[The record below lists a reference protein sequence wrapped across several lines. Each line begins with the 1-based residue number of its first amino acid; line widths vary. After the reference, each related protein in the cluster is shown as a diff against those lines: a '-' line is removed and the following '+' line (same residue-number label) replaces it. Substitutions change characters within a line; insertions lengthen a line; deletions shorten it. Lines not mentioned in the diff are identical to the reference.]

1 MGRLKDSLIDQMDR
15 DVDDEY
21 ENYIVTDNNFSKFH
35 RNNLKVFHLIVQ
47 YADESAKKRNRYSIE
62 DILSIIRWH
71 RDEDTVGDIFKLNNN
86 YKAYYGRMYMQYR
99 NKPDFFETRN
109 SLADRYDFSRDIE
122 IYCDCFDLVKPDN
135 A

>member
-1 MGRLKDSLIDQMDR
+1 MGRLKDTIIDQMDIENA
-15 DVDDEY
+15 DEVF
-21 ENYIVTDNNFSKFH
+21 IDNNFSKFH

-109 SLADRYDFSRDIE
+109 SLADDYNFDRDIE
-122 IYCDCFDLVKPDN
+122 IYCDCFDLI
-135 A
+135 

>member
-1 MGRLKDSLIDQMDR
+1 MGRLKDMLIDEMENKQIDR
-15 DVDDEY
+15 EIKPNDFS
-21 ENYIVTDNNFSKFH
+21 NFHK
-35 RNNLKVFHLIVQ
+35 NNLKVFALIVR

-99 NKPDFFETRN
+99 NKPKFFETRN
-109 SLADRYDFSRDIE
+109 SLADGYDSTADIE
-122 IYCDCFDLVKPDN
+122 VYENYVEVYRTYEL
-135 A
+135 

>member
-1 MGRLKDSLIDQMDR
+1 MGRLKDTIIDQ
-15 DVDDEY
+15 VNTEPS
-21 ENYIVTDNNFSKFH
+21 EEVFIDNNFSKFH

-71 RDEDTVGDIFKLNNN
+71 RDDDTVGDIFKLNNN

-99 NKPDFFETRN
+99 KKPDFFETRN
-109 SLADRYDFSRDIE
+109 SLADDYNFDRDIE
-122 IYCDCFDLVKPDN
+122 IYCDCFDLI
-135 A
+135 

>member
-1 MGRLKDSLIDQMDR
+1 MGRLKNTLIDQIDSDHIE
-15 DVDDEY
+15 DVF
-21 ENYIVTDNNFSKFH
+21 IDNNFSKFH
-35 RNNLKVFHLIVQ
+35 RNNLNVFHLIVQ

-99 NKPDFFETRN
+99 QKPDFFETRH
-109 SLADRYDFSRDIE
+109 SLADDYNFDRDIE
-122 IYCDCFDLVKPDN
+122 IYRDMYDLI
-135 A
+135 

>member
-1 MGRLKDSLIDQMDR
+1 MTDTTQTTPSFSPLTKTQKNY
-15 DVDDEY
+15 VDA
-21 ENYIVTDNNFSKFH
+21 
-35 RNNLKVFHLIVQ
+35 IVQ

>member
-1 MGRLKDSLIDQMDR
+1 MGRLKDTIIDQMDIE
-15 DVDDEY
+15 DADEVF
-21 ENYIVTDNNFSKFH
+21 IDNNFSKFH

-109 SLADRYDFSRDIE
+109 SLADDYNFDRDIE
-122 IYCDCFDLVKPDN
+122 IYCDCFDLI
-135 A
+135 